1 MKLFIIILI
10 CSLFIIFI
18 KNKYFIYKNF
28 NYTFPIK
35 NNTKRNNET
44 YNIFYSKIYDDIFY
58 DKKRYDY
65 ETNII
70 LNLIKI
76 LNEDSVNWLDI
87 ACGTSKHF
95 QRYNKTKQTNVKSK
109 EIQINYVGIDKSI
122 HMLNI
127 ARKNIKNKHKHFSE
141 YDYHNL
147 KELKQEKQ
155 FKKKFNVISS
165 FYCGLCYTINIET
178 IFTEISKLLNGYF
191 VFSYLD
197 KDKLEN
203 LELTNQYLDKKI
215 HYKGIWQN
223 YKNKTYYHEYFYE
236 NNTIVYYNKHTLYI
250 LHNIRDILKKYFL
263 IIKEINYKQLFDAND
278 EILFILKKKS
288 NS

>member
-87 ACGTSKHF
+87 ACEHLNIFKDTLKL
-95 QRYNKTKQTNVKSK
+95 NKQT
-109 EIQINYVGIDKSI
+109 
-122 HMLNI
+122 
-127 ARKNIKNKHKHFSE
+127 
-141 YDYHNL
+141 L
-147 KELKQEKQ
+147 K
-155 FKKKFNVISS
+155 V
-165 FYCGLCYTINIET
+165 
-178 IFTEISKLLNGYF
+178 
-191 VFSYLD
+191 
-197 KDKLEN
+197 
-203 LELTNQYLDKKI
+203 
-215 HYKGIWQN
+215 
-223 YKNKTYYHEYFYE
+223 
-236 NNTIVYYNKHTLYI
+236 
-250 LHNIRDILKKYFL
+250 KKYR
-263 IIKEINYKQLFDAND
+263 
-278 EILFILKKKS
+278 
-288 NS
+288 